1 MSDVLEGKAI
11 LIVDDEPDVLESLR
25 DLLDMCLI
33 DSAPDFDT
41 AKRFLKT
48 KSYDGAILDIMG
60 VNGYDLL
67 ELTHE
72 IGIPALM
79 LTAHALSSKHLVD
92 TIKSGAYAYVPKHEM
107 ANISDFLAE
116 MIETKG
122 KNQRKPKKWFQK
134 LSPYFD
140 EIFGSDWKNNHRED
154 LKDLNLALS
163 REELEKIL

>member
-1 MSDVLEGKAI
+1 MRYDLEGKAI
-11 LIVDDEPDVLESLR
+11 LIVDDEPDVIESLR
-25 DLLDMCLI
+25 DLLDMCII
-33 DSAPDFDT
+33 DSAPDFET

-92 TIKSGAYAYVPKHEM
+92 TIKNGAYAYVPKHEM
-107 ANISDFLAE
+107 ADISDFLAE
-116 MIETKG
+116 MIEAKG
-122 KNQRKPKKWFQK
+122 KNQQKPKKWFQK

-163 REELEKIL
+163 REELAKIL